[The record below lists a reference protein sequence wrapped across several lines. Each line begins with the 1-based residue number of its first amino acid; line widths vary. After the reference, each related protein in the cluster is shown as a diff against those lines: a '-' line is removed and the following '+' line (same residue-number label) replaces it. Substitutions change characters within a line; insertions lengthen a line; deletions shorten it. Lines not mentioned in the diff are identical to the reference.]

1 MKESKKTSIFN
12 YVFSLTSP
20 VKRSKFFLKKLLY
33 SFFFLLLGTTAVASS
48 LAAPPLPTAQG
59 SIYRPTL
66 KLNSRGQFVS
76 ELQAAL
82 KLLGFYTGAVN
93 GVYDQITASAVSQ
106 FQKAAGLS
114 PNGIVDATTWER
126 LFPGETK
133 AATSLPN
140 FTVPTQ
146 TAAQPSAKNPT
157 LTAASTEPKPAKPV
171 NKAGTLSVRRQK
183 NTSFQQGNRRSQ
195 PTIAVRPTP
204 FSEQIP
210 GIQYTSEGFPIL
222 RKGMRGSEVIKLQR
236 LLQKLGFL
244 KGEVDGYFGEETEA
258 AAIALQKR
266 YGLEAD
272 GVVGAATWRVLQRQ
286 L

>member
-1 MKESKKTSIFN
+1 MKESNKASIFN
-12 YVFSLTSP
+12 CVFSLTSP
-20 VKRSKFFLKKLLY
+20 VKRSTAQARQRFKLLLKKLVY
-33 SFFFLLLGTTAVASS
+33 SSLSLLLGTTVVTSS

-59 SIYRPTL
+59 SIYRPIL

-93 GVYDQITASAVSQ
+93 GVYDQITALAVSQ

-114 PNGIVDATTWER
+114 PNGIVDTTTWER
-126 LFPGETK
+126 LFPDETK
-133 AATSLPN
+133 AATSPN

-146 TAAQPSAKNPT
+146 TT
-157 LTAASTEPKPAKPV
+157 LTAASTEPKPAKPL
-171 NKAGTLSVRRQK
+171 NKAGTLSARGQK
-183 NTSFQQGNRRSQ
+183 STNLQQGNRRSQ
-195 PTIAVRPTP
+195 PTVAVRPTP
-204 FSEQIP
+204 PSEQIP
-210 GIQYTSEGFPIL
+210 GIQYTLEGFPIL
-222 RKGMRGSEVIKLQR
+222 RKGMRGFEVIKLQR

-244 KGEVDGYFGEETEA
+244 KGKVDGYFGEETEA

-266 YGLEAD
+266 YGLKAD